1 VKEIMNDLLD
11 LKTKN
16 VTENIRKTRE
26 SKRLTQEYLAE
37 KLGISQNAYSKI
49 ELGYSQITVYRL
61 FQITKA
67 LDIEV
72 SELLS

>member
-1 VKEIMNDLLD
+1 MNDLLD

-61 FQITKA
+61 FQITRA
-67 LDIEV
+67 LDVEV
-72 SELLS
+72 TELLS